1 MSDESEQTGGT
12 LVEQRSS
19 TIIPARVGK
28 RDWTPAILTGLIMGG
43 FFYVL
48 HYLLNQKVPVESRDI
63 VLQMIETLKNV
74 VIMCVGYYFGTTQGS
89 EKKTDL
95 LAKAGP
101 VDPR

>member
-1 MSDESEQTGGT
+1 MSDEDSVGRTI
-12 LVEQRSS
+12 VEQKSA
-19 TIIPARVGK
+19 TIIPSGGGK

-48 HYLLNQKVPVESRDI
+48 HYLMNEKVAPESREI
-63 VLQMIETLKNV
+63 VLQMIETLKNI

-89 EKKTDL
+89 EKKADL

-101 VDPR
+101 VDPH

>member
-1 MSDESEQTGGT
+1 MADEEQSGGA
-12 LVEQRSS
+12 VIEQKSA
-19 TIIPARVGK
+19 TIIPSGVVK
-28 RDWTPAILTGLIMGG
+28 RDWTPAILTSFIMGG

-48 HYLLNQKVPVESRDI
+48 HYLLNEKVPMESRDI

-101 VDPR
+101 VVPN

>member
-1 MSDESEQTGGT
+1 MSDEPEQTGGT
-12 LVEQRSS
+12 LVEQKSA
-19 TIIPARVGK
+19 TLIPSRASK

-48 HYLLNQKVPVESRDI
+48 HYLLNEKVPVESRDI

-101 VDPR
+101 VDTH